1 MELKAVLE
9 TSRIRLRPFTTRDLN
24 VVAEMVEDEEQMRF
38 YPRPRTRDE
47 ASAWIDRNL
56 SLYEEHGYGIWFIES
71 FETSEFLGYS
81 GVRPI
86 AVEGVDETEIGW
98 HTRKKFWGQGFA
110 TEAAG
115 ACRDLA
121 FERLGA
127 QRLIA
132 LIDPTNAASVRVA
145 EKIGMQP
152 EREAVVD
159 DYACVIYVVEAGPS
173 PERRYSISRGSGD
186 FG

>member
-1 MELKAVLE
+1 MGESAMGLKAILE
-9 TSRIRLRPFTTRDLN
+9 TSRTRLRRFTTRDLD
-24 VVAEMVEDEEQMRF
+24 VVAAMVKDQEQMRF

-56 SLYEEHGYGIWFIES
+56 SLYEKHGFGIWFIES
-71 FETSEFLGYS
+71 IAASEFLGYC

-86 AVEGVDETEIGW
+86 TVEGVEETEIGW
-98 HTRKKFWGQGFA
+98 HTRKKFWSQKFA
-110 TEAAG
+110 TEAAR

-121 FERLGA
+121 FSQLGA
-127 QRLIA
+127 ERLIA
-132 LIDPTNAASVRVA
+132 LIDPTNVASVRVA
-145 EKIGMQP
+145 EKIGMRP

-159 DYACVIYVVEAGPS
+159 DYACVIYAVESGP
-173 PERRYSISRGSGD
+173 RLNGD

>member
-1 MELKAVLE
+1 MELNAVLE
-9 TSRIRLRPFTTRDLN
+9 TARTRMRPFTTRDLD
-24 VVAEMVEDEEQMRF
+24 VLATMVEDEDQMRF

-47 ASAWIDRNL
+47 AAAWIERNL
-56 SLYEEHGYGIWFIES
+56 SLYEEHGYGVWFIES
-71 FETSEFLGYS
+71 IETSEFLGYS

-86 AVEGVDETEIGW
+86 TVEGVEETEIGW

-110 TEAAG
+110 TEAAR

-121 FERLGA
+121 FSQLGEK
-127 QRLIA
+127 RLIA
-132 LIDPTNAASVRVA
+132 LIDPTNVASVRVA

-159 DYACVIYVVEAGPS
+159 DYACVIYS
-173 PERRYSISRGSGD
+173 IERRPAASG
-186 FG
+186 